1 MKKTIFST
9 IVIAIIAT
17 VTSRVWALERG
28 GLTVYSEFNEP
39 FYAEMA
45 LLQAHGTLE
54 EGLHV
59 GLASEVSSPE
69 QRWPVRHFWQT
80 SALLLNQP
88 RTLVGSCLCP
98 GSLSRTGFSVYS
110 RSALV

>member
-17 VTSRVWALERG
+17 VTSRVWALELG

-54 EGLHV
+54 EDLHV
-59 GLASEVSSPE
+59 GLASEDEFARADMARAPFLADISFVVESSE
-69 QRWPVRHFWQT
+69 DASRV
-80 SALLLNQP
+80 LL
-88 RTLVGSCLCP
+88 V
-98 GSLSRTGFSVYS
+98 SRTPS
-110 RSALV
+110 